1 MSQVNNLI
9 TGQWQWVAL
18 MSTATHQK
26 EKKKSSKVTCT
37 TTPKT
42 ADICGIVFF
51 FYSVRG
57 DLSYSSKKPDEEQKG
72 CSRDLSAQKDVEWS
86 TNKGGKCK
94 LQLSQ
99 QPFLTITNITS
110 LIIFNIYTD
119 VHKIH
124 SKRRFYFFCLG
135 LSMHLNPLVHSEPSE

>member
-1 MSQVNNLI
+1 MSCIDVNCN
-9 TGQWQWVAL
+9 TPKG
-18 MSTATHQK
+18 
-26 EKKKSSKVTCT
+26 EKKSSKVTCT

-57 DLSYSSKKPDEEQKG
+57 DLSNSSKKPDEEQKG

-124 SKRRFYFFCLG
+124 SKRRFFF
-135 LSMHLNPLVHSEPSE
+135 LSGSLVAFKSSCTFRAIRIKEYLYNN